1 MKKVF
6 FILTLA
12 TGLAV
17 TTQAQINTAKLKSS
31 VKSAATT
38 ANTVATASGI
48 DVKSVSSNIMAKLTS
63 SLNLTDAQK
72 PKVLATVT
80 SFLQNKSAIS
90 GLLKTDKT
98 QYDSKLTS
106 LKSELV
112 TKLKGALTAEQM
124 TKFLNLK
131 PAKTSTT
138 DALSQLFN

>member
-6 FILTLA
+6 FILSLI
-12 TGLAV
+12 TGLAI
-17 TTQAQINTAKLKSS
+17 TAHAQINTAKLKSS

-38 ANTVATASGI
+38 AASVATASGI
-48 DVKSVSSNIMAKLTS
+48 DVKSASANVMTKLVS
-63 SLNLTDAQK
+63 SLNLTNAQK
-72 PKVLATVT
+72 PKVLAIVT
-80 SFLQNKSAIS
+80 SFLQNKSTIS

-106 LKSELV
+106 LKSELT

-124 TKFLNLK
+124 TKFLSLK
-131 PAKTSTT
+131 SAKTSTT